1 MSKLIKLSNGIL
13 SVEITTKGAEIL
25 SVKKDGFENMW
36 DADPE
41 FWNGHAPILFPV
53 CGRLKDGKYTFCGK
67 EFELGMHGFARNS
80 EFTVES
86 VTDTSVTF
94 LLTANDETLAMYPF
108 LFEFR
113 AKYTL
118 DRNMLIV
125 EYITKNTDTKK
136 MYYSIG
142 SHEAYACP
150 EGIEEYSLVFD
161 NPEDLENSL
170 LTGPLLNHTHD
181 NNFGVTDELPLKYE
195 QFVIDTLIFEKLK
208 NKKVTLKNR
217 NTGRKISVYFDDA
230 DILCIWTVDKAGYVC
245 IEPWNGAP
253 DFVDTDGDITKK
265 AYIIELEPGIVD
277 TKKHIIEF

>member
-1 MSKLIKLSNGIL
+1 MSKTIKLSNGIL
-13 SVEITTKGAEIL
+13 DVEIATLGAEIL

-41 FWNGHAPILFPV
+41 FWQGHAPILFPI
-53 CGRLKDGKYTFCGK
+53 CGRLKDNKYTFDGK
-67 EFELGMHGFARNS
+67 EYEMGMHGFARKS
-80 EFTVES
+80 EFLVES
-86 VTDTSVTF
+86 ATDTSATF
-94 LLTANDETLAMYPF
+94 LLKANDETLLMYPF

-118 DRNMLIV
+118 VENKLIV
-125 EYITKNTDTKK
+125 EYITKNTDNKK
-136 MYYSIG
+136 LYYSVG

-150 EGIEEYSLVFD
+150 EGIEEYGLVFD

-181 NNFGVTDELPLKYE
+181 NNFGVTNELHLKYDL
-195 QFVIDTLIFEKLK
+195 FIIDTLIFEKLK

-217 NTGRKISVYFDDA
+217 NTGRQISVYFDDA
-230 DILCIWTVDKAGYVC
+230 DILCIWTVDKAGYLC

-265 AYIIELEPGIVD
+265 DYIIELEPNVTD
-277 TKKHIIEF
+277 SKKHIIEF

>member
-13 SVEITTKGAEIL
+13 SVEITTMGAEIL

-86 VTDTSVTF
+86 ATDTSVTF

-118 DRNMLIV
+118 DENKLIV

-181 NNFGVTDELPLKYE
+181 NNFGVTDELALKYE

-217 NTGRKISVYFDDA
+217 NTGRKITVYFDDA
-230 DILCIWTVDKAGYVC
+230 DILCIWTVDNAGYVC

-265 AYIIELEPGIVD
+265 AYIIELEPGITD
-277 TKKHIIEF
+277 SKKHIIEF

>member
-1 MSKLIKLSNGIL
+1 MSKTIKLSNGIL
-13 SVEITTKGAEIL
+13 SVEIATTGAEIL
-25 SVKKDGFENMW
+25 SVEKNGFENMW
-36 DADPE
+36 NADPQ
-41 FWNGHAPILFPV
+41 FWQGHAPILFPI
-53 CGRLKDGKYTFCGK
+53 CGQLKDNKYTFCGK
-67 EFELGMHGFARNS
+67 EYEMDMHGFASKS

-86 VTDTSVTF
+86 ATDTSATF
-94 LLTANDETLAMYPF
+94 LLKSNEETLAMYPF

-118 DRNMLIV
+118 NENKLVI
-125 EYITKNTDTKK
+125 EYITKNTDNKK
-136 MYYSIG
+136 MYFSIG

-181 NNFGVTDELPLKYE
+181 NDFGVTDELPLKYR
-195 QFVIDTLIFEKLK
+195 QFDIDTLIFEKLK
-208 NKKVTLKNR
+208 TKKVTLKNR
-217 NTGRKISVYFDDA
+217 NTNRQIIVYFDDA
-230 DILCIWTVDKAGYVC
+230 DILCIWTVDKAGYLC

-253 DFVDTDGDITKK
+253 DFIDTDGDITKK
-265 AYIIELEPGIVD
+265 AYIIDIDPGVTD

>member
-25 SVKKDGFENMW
+25 SVKKYGFENMW

-53 CGRLKDGKYTFCGK
+53 CGRLKDGKYNFCGK

-94 LLTANDETLAMYPF
+94 LLTASDETLAMYPF

-118 DRNMLIV
+118 DENKLIV

-195 QFVIDTLIFEKLK
+195 QFIIDTLIFEKLK
-208 NKKVTLKNR
+208 NKKVALKNR
-217 NTGRKISVYFDDA
+217 NTGRKITVYFDDA
-230 DILCIWTVDKAGYVC
+230 DILCIWTVDNAGYVC

-265 AYIIELEPGIVD
+265 AYIIELEPGITD
-277 TKKHIIEF
+277 SKKHIIEF